1 MTSIFSSLTSAL
13 ESSSSVSKTNLKQ
26 ITKEAAEKL
35 QAKYP
40 DRVPVVITGMDSK
53 ITLNKKKYLV
63 PLDLTVGQLVYI
75 IRKNVKDLQPS
86 EAIFIFI
93 SDKKILPPTSALV
106 KSIYDEYASDG
117 FIKID
122 IALEN
127 RQMNSLKLL
136 LDYITEF

>member
-127 RQMNSLKLL
+127 
-136 LDYITEF
+136 TFG

>member
-75 IRKNVKDLQPS
+75 IRKNIKDLQPS

-127 RQMNSLKLL
+127 
-136 LDYITEF
+136 TFG

>member
-1 MTSIFSSLTSAL
+1 MTRIFSSLTSAL

-75 IRKNVKDLQPS
+75 IRKNIKDLQPS
-86 EAIFIFI
+86 EAIFVFI

-106 KSIYDEYASDG
+106 KSIYDDYASDG

-127 RQMNSLKLL
+127 
-136 LDYITEF
+136 TFG

>member
-75 IRKNVKDLQPS
+75 IRKNIKDLQPS
-86 EAIFIFI
+86 EAIFVFI

-106 KSIYDEYASDG
+106 KSIYDDYASDG

-127 RQMNSLKLL
+127 
-136 LDYITEF
+136 TFG

>member
-106 KSIYDEYASDG
+106 KSIYDDYASDG

-127 RQMNSLKLL
+127 
-136 LDYITEF
+136 TFE